1 MNDLTLSIFKN
12 ITLSEII
19 SELRLFAKYKIRFYE
34 DLNLCIKDILAK
46 KQILIIFKTE
56 ISKIDYEKVI
66 KNKFP
71 IIVINKFKDNKKKIK
86 NEFIEH
92 LNYPFKIIDFEKKV
106 ISLFAKYEFN
116 ISSFINLKDYV
127 IDKNERKIKKNNLEL
142 QLTEKEIDFLIL
154 FSQSKEPLT
163 RNFLLKSVWQYSS
176 NSDTHTVETH
186 IHRLR
191 KKILEKFEDNNF
203 IKNNNKGYYI

>member
-1 MNDLTLSIFKN
+1 M
-12 ITLSEII
+12 
-19 SELRLFAKYKIRFYE
+19 R
-34 DLNLCIKDILAK
+34 
-46 KQILIIFKTE
+46 
-56 ISKIDYEKVI
+56 EK
-66 KNKFP
+66 
-71 IIVINKFKDNKKKIK
+71 
-86 NEFIEH
+86 
-92 LNYPFKIIDFEKKV
+92 L
-106 ISLFAKYEFN
+106 
-116 ISSFINLKDYV
+116 
-127 IDKNERKIKKNNLEL
+127 KKNNLEL